1 LDDTKDSKCH
11 QVLTDDSQPLN
22 VIRSKRMNH
31 FVFPQVLCVQSSAS
45 ASWLLIQGKKA
56 VLDELGKQSDN
67 KVQSDQ
73 HQSNEDDDQ

>member
-1 LDDTKDSKCH
+1 
-11 QVLTDDSQPLN
+11 
-22 VIRSKRMNH
+22 MNH

-73 HQSNEDDDQ
+73 DQSNEDDDQ